1 MHATTAELFRA
12 ALGDDVVRLVE
23 ALEHEDVDVLARDQ
37 NLQTPLMF
45 AAAAGSLEC
54 AEYLVDFGADF
65 TLEDARGDTAF
76 DLAVAAWGERHP
88 DHPLLLYFKS
98 LGAPRGR
105 GQGALLSSGCCRTS
119 QYVGLRSFFSSL
131 ATCCLTLAHR
141 WSLVADSTDRRWI
154 RYPHCCAHIV
164 ARGVLVRVARRGP
177 SIWECIPRYW
187 GASVNGECIP
197 TLPEQILLG
206 VHWPLDF
213 G

>member
-1 MHATTAELFRA
+1 MPTMPGTTRSSGSARSTSASPSPLDYEEAQSLQEGKFPRPPPMHATTAELFRA
-12 ALGDDVVRLVE
+12 TLGDDVVRLAE

-105 GQGALLSSGCCRTS
+105 GVRSKMMSWLSG
-119 QYVGLRSFFSSL
+119 
-131 ATCCLTLAHR
+131 
-141 WSLVADSTDRRWI
+141 
-154 RYPHCCAHIV
+154 
-164 ARGVLVRVARRGP
+164 
-177 SIWECIPRYW
+177 
-187 GASVNGECIP
+187 
-197 TLPEQILLG
+197 
-206 VHWPLDF
+206 
-213 G
+213 